1 MNKNITLA
9 VDEDVLK
16 QARVVA
22 AQRRMSL
29 SAMVREYLNSL
40 LEKDRK
46 VDEARMALLKL
57 IDETDADMGSGT
69 WVRKAVYDR

>member
-16 QARVVA
+16 QARIVA
-22 AQRRMSL
+22 AERQMSL

-40 LEKDRK
+40 LEKERF
-46 VDEARMALLKL
+46 VDEARHALLKL
-57 IDETDADMGSGT
+57 IDDTDADMGEARWSRET
-69 WVRKAVYDR
+69 AYDR